1 MDIPYIAP
9 KDIIGY
15 MLEKHPELLVGG
27 LQNSG
32 ERASHIKAFWSAFH
46 LTEPNH
52 MVFQEHPDSLEYVLP
67 LCLHGDEGRGKRRS
81 KTTVVSLETPF
92 GVMTAVNLKKRKHED
107 CQCNPPENIRRKYHC
122 PDRGRAGMTDRTHT
136 VLDGQATNTKGH
148 SFLQH
153 FPLFVLPGP
162 VTEAFPTLVPALLE
176 EISEQLRVLFFDGI
190 TSPRAAGRTFNVAC
204 IGHKGDLKWF
214 TIVGC
219 LARSY
224 ERQGF
229 VQHIPCCHLCMGGSR
244 GIEWEDFS
252 EDPIWARTILTVT
265 PFVPQNPSPF
275 RRIPGCPLSIENITC
290 YFYLAEHVSMLR
302 KTNIFSCTLQ
312 VTQIRSFSGSHVQDR
327 RLPHS
332 KGWVPPRLLWFSHLL
347 SQQPGIL
354 WRRQFPIMSSGCPL
368 QFQRLVPPDRAH
380 PCFEKIHQV
389 VF

>member
-1 MDIPYIAP
+1 MDFTIDIPYIAP
-9 KDIIGY
+9 KNIIGY
-15 MLEKHPELLVGG
+15 ILEKHPELLVGG

-32 ERASHIKAFWSAFH
+32 ERASHIKAFWSAFR
-46 LTEPNH
+46 LAEPNH
-52 MVFQEHPDSLEYVLP
+52 MVFREHPDSLDYVLP

-122 PDRGRAGMTDRTHT
+122 PDVGRAGMTGRTHI

-190 TSPRAAGRTFNVAC
+190 TSPRAAGRTFDVAC

-214 TIVGC
+214 TTVGC

-252 EDPIWARTILTVT
+252 EDPVWARTILTVT
-265 PFVPQNPSPF
+265 PFNPQNPSPF
-275 RRIPGCPLSIENITC
+275 RRIPGCPLTIENISC
-290 YFYLAEHVSMLR
+290 FFYLAEHVSMLGKR
-302 KTNIFSCTLQ
+302 ISFLHQSSDTN
-312 VTQIRSFSGSHVQDR
+312 
-327 RLPHS
+327 
-332 KGWVPPRLLWFSHLL
+332 
-347 SQQPGIL
+347 
-354 WRRQFPIMSSGCPL
+354 
-368 QFQRLVPPDRAH
+368 
-380 PCFEKIHQV
+380 
-389 VF
+389 